1 MQTIWKFPII
11 VDDYFEVTMP
21 VEAEV
26 LSVQTQG
33 GLPVMWASVD
43 SEADVETRGFCLRG
57 TGHPLDGDEGRF
69 VGSFQL
75 HGGSLVFHLFEVSR
89 EALRNG

>member
-1 MQTIWKFPII
+1 MQTIWKFP
-11 VDDYFEVTMP
+11 VPVEDYFEVTMP
-21 VEAEV
+21 VGAEV

-33 GLPVMWASVD
+33 GIPVMWAVVD
-43 SEADVETRGFCLRG
+43 SEFDVEVRGFCLRG

-75 HGGSLVFHLFEVSR
+75 LGGSLVYHLFEIKT
-89 EALRNG
+89 